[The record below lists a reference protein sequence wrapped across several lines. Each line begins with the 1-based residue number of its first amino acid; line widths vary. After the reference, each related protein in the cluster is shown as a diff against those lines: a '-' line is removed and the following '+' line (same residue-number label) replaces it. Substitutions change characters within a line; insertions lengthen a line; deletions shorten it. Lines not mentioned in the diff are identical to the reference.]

1 MSQNRWLE
9 LTERNPEHSNWYIER
24 FRTMAA
30 NGDDLDGEA
39 RFIDTMAPRSS
50 RILDAGCGPGRVG
63 SYLARAG
70 HHVVGVDIDPILIA
84 AAEHDHP
91 GSTWLVA
98 DLSQLDLPAVNIT
111 DPFDVIVCAG
121 NVLTFLDPDTRRPV
135 LHRLAAHLGT
145 GGRLVTGFGSGR
157 DYAFTEFF
165 DDAEQAGLAPDVLL
179 ASWDLRPYNA
189 EADFLVAVLS
199 LGAQADRADLDSAS
213 LPGD

>member
-39 RFIDTMAPRSS
+39 RFIDTMAPRNC

-63 SYLARAG
+63 GYLARVG

-98 DLSQLDLPAVNIT
+98 DLSELDLPAVGIAES
-111 DPFDVIVCAG
+111 FDLIVCAG
-121 NVLTFLDPDTRRPV
+121 NVLTFLDPDTRGPV
-135 LHRLAAHLGT
+135 LHRLVAHLAPN
-145 GGRLVTGFGSGR
+145 GRLVTGFGAGR
-157 DYAFTEFF
+157 DYPFDEFLNDVEHAGF
-165 DDAEQAGLAPDVLL
+165 AAELLL
-179 ASWDLRPYNA
+179 ASWDLRPFSHDG
-189 EADFLVAVLS
+189 DFLVAVLS
-199 LGAQADRADLDSAS
+199 LSAN
-213 LPGD
+213 